1 MDSDHLEVASVD
13 KVSNLSQ
20 LRSATIS
27 MSYALVSVFD
37 CVHSLLRFQPLIM
50 KSQTLLSLFGVVA
63 LATVAYAHSGVEPR
77 DFFWIVICETIMTA
91 ITAWGIGANDVAN
104 CFGTSVG
111 SKSLTLWQA
120 VIVASIFEFLGAFV
134 LGSNVTDTVRKK
146 IVEPCAFEKN
156 PEFLMLGM
164 FCADVA
170 TGLPRTVQCACK
182 VLSGTRTWD
191 FTTNPF
197 SRTGLW
203 LAVATYLRFPVSTT
217 HSVIG
222 AIIGFGLGAY
232 GPSVVL
238 WDKVGMVV
246 LSWVTAPLS
255 SCVAAA
261 IIFFLVFSSSSTHV
275 HTQL

>member
-1 MDSDHLEVASVD
+1 M
-13 KVSNLSQ
+13 
-20 LRSATIS
+20 
-27 MSYALVSVFD
+27 
-37 CVHSLLRFQPLIM
+37 
-50 KSQTLLSLFGVVA
+50 
-63 LATVAYAHSGVEPR
+63 
-77 DFFWIVICETIMTA
+77 
-91 ITAWGIGANDVAN
+91 
-104 CFGTSVG
+104 G

-261 IIFFLVFSSSSTHV
+261 IIFFLVFSSSSTHA